1 MSLTKRDIAK
11 NISLVTD
18 LNLIESSKVLDEVIL
33 QIIISSKK
41 SNVKLSN
48 FGTFSYKLTPERI
61 GRNPKTKKEF
71 IIKEQNKFSFS
82 PSNKIKKLIN

>member
-1 MSLTKRDIAK
+1 M
-11 NISLVTD
+11 
-18 LNLIESSKVLDEVIL
+18 LDEVIL

>member
-61 GRNPKTKKEF
+61 GRNPKTKKR
-71 IIKEQNKFSFS
+71 IYNQRTK
-82 PSNKIKKLIN
+82 

>member
-1 MSLTKRDIAK
+1 MKLFT
-11 NISLVTD
+11 N
-18 LNLIESSKVLDEVIL
+18 NYFF
-33 QIIISSKK
+33 KK

-71 IIKEQNKFSFS
+71 IIKEQKNLVFHLQ
-82 PSNKIKKLIN
+82 IR

>member
-82 PSNKIKKLIN
+82 PSNKIKN